1 MVAQDDARDVGVVVA
16 HAGPAAERQLRADAP
31 GVAQVAIALAA
42 RVSAA
47 HEQDV
52 RKREFRAELV
62 RVSQRQRAH
71 RLVVGIEGTL
81 DDEILSGICMH
92 IAFADP
98 LAITTD
104 QVPADLVAKEKQ
116 FAIEQAMASGK
127 PKDIAE
133 KMVTGKLRKYLE
145 ANALLEQ
152 PFVRDDSKKVKEIL
166 GAAKITAF
174 ARFAVGSTK

>member
-1 MVAQDDARDVGVVVA
+1 MVDDVAEMVFAAPAGKVAAAPAITARVEVVMAKVGENMSYTQGVKIVAPHIGSYVHHNGKVGV
-16 HAGPAAERQLRADAP
+16 
-31 GVAQVAIALAA
+31 I
-42 RVSAA
+42 
-47 HEQDV
+47 
-52 RKREFRAELV
+52 
-62 RVSQRQRAH
+62 
-71 RLVVGIEGTL
+71 VGIEGEL
-81 DDEILSGICMH
+81 DDETVSGICMH

-98 LAITTD
+98 LALTTD

-116 FAIEQAMASGK
+116 FAVEQAMASGK

-133 KMVTGKLRKYLE
+133 KMVIGKLRKYLE